1 MKRTWTIIGVRDA
14 PASFKW
20 YQSLFGQPE
29 TLPAHDYFGQI
40 LDTDGTVLLC
50 LHRWGAHEHHCHDA
64 GPRNPK
70 ALQPCRHFARRCDDS
85 LAPEQCRRGSA
96 AGEQKANMIRWP
108 AVALRTCTVSFVGP
122 SGVRHA
128 VEVTA
133 ESVYEGAALG
143 VSALR
148 NSGWADAIAPGT
160 EAGDSGARSR
170 PPLTG

>member
-1 MKRTWTIIGVRDA
+1 
-14 PASFKW
+14 
-20 YQSLFGQPE
+20 
-29 TLPAHDYFGQI
+29 
-40 LDTDGTVLLC
+40 
-50 LHRWGAHEHHCHDA
+50 
-64 GPRNPK
+64 
-70 ALQPCRHFARRCDDS
+70 
-85 LAPEQCRRGSA
+85 
-96 AGEQKANMIRWP
+96 MIRWP

-160 EAGDSGARSR
+160 ELEIQVREPATSHR
-170 PPLTG
+170 LTVRQIQRGCDGVAVSPDETLKKRRLKQLLM